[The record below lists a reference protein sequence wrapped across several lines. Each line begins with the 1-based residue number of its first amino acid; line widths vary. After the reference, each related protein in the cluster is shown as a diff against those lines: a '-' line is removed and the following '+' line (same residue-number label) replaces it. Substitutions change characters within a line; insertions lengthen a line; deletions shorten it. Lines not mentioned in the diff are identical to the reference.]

1 MFYKYSPKDLY
12 KGIDNLI
19 PLPQVNPLLETS
31 SEIEYPPCTFLIT
44 FANNLN
50 KYGGMTAVEHAAL
63 LGVPVEDLRTTVKT
77 LTGKC
82 YTDFTNEYIALMAYD
97 LIKGRKGYIGKLY
110 ERLGFKSYSGLF
122 RYTVRYLKLTP
133 NELKYTK

>member
-1 MFYKYSPKDLY
+1 MFYKYSPNDLY
-12 KGIDNLI
+12 KGIDNFI
-19 PLPQVNPLLETS
+19 PLPQVNPLSENS

-63 LGVPVEDLRTTVKT
+63 LGVPVEELRVAVKV
-77 LTGKC
+77 LTGKL
-82 YTDFTNEYIALMAYD
+82 YTDFANEYVALMAND

-122 RYTVRYLKLTP
+122 RYTVRYMKLTP
-133 NELKYTK
+133 NELKYTR